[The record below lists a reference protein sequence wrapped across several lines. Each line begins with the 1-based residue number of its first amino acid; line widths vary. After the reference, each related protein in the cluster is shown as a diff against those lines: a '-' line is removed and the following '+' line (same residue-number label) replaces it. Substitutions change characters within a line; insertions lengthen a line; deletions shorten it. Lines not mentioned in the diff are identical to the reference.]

1 MQSSSLAAQV
11 FNSYFE
17 CPWEHC
23 KADRGTEQQL
33 SHEQQANLV
42 ILNLWVYKHSWIQT
56 AGQLLFA
63 LLCPQ
68 DLNRTPGTK
77 MVLNSGWVFFY
88 YFPIHYLIT
97 YRGKNLSLWQPTA
110 RVQTS
115 RRFCTAV
122 AAHPTATWTN
132 LQTPTVPQLC
142 LPSLHPTNPLPWEE
156 PHPNRQPLKCAPS
169 IN

>member
-56 AGQLLFA
+56 AALCSSLPPRPQQNTRNKDGFKFWLGFFLLFSYT
-63 LLCPQ
+63 LLNNIQGKKPFP
-68 DLNRTPGTK
+68 LTAHSEGTNQQK
-77 MVLNSGWVFFY
+77 VLYSSRCSSNSY
-88 YFPIHYLIT
+88 MNKPSNTH
-97 YRGKNLSLWQPTA
+97 SATA
-110 RVQTS
+110 
-115 RRFCTAV
+115 
-122 AAHPTATWTN
+122 
-132 LQTPTVPQLC
+132 
-142 LPSLHPTNPLPWEE
+142 LPSLTS
-156 PHPNRQPLKCAPS
+156 PH
-169 IN
+169 

>member
-33 SHEQQANLV
+33 SHEQQVNLV

-77 MVLNSGWVFFY
+77 MVLNSGWVFFLLFSY
-88 YFPIHYLIT
+88 TLLNNIQGKKPFPL
-97 YRGKNLSLWQPTA
+97 TA
-110 RVQTS
+110 HSKGTNQQKVLYSS
-115 RRFCTAV
+115 RCSSNSYMNKPSNTHSATA
-122 AAHPTATWTN
+122 
-132 LQTPTVPQLC
+132 
-142 LPSLHPTNPLPWEE
+142 LPSLTS
-156 PHPNRQPLKCAPS
+156 PH
-169 IN
+169 